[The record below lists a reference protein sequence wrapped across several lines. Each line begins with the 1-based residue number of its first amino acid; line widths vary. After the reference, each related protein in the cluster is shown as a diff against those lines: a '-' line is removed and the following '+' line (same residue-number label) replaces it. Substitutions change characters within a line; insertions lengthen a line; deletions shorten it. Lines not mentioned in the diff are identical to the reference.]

1 MGERAGSLVIMSEKL
16 NPAVSQSFQSFFDSD
31 SSMFLVFGR
40 KILQFSLV
48 HRIVCTGIC
57 EKD

>member
-1 MGERAGSLVIMSEKL
+1 MGEQAGSLVIMSEKL
-16 NPAVSQSFQSFFDSD
+16 NPVVSQSFQSFFDSD
-31 SSMFLVFGR
+31 SSVFLVFGW

-57 EKD
+57 KKD